1 MTAMI
6 SGSGVPFAANAT
18 VNKVPGATLIGIVA
32 AASTSGTIAI
42 YDSNATSTAVPL
54 LAATP
59 LVAGQFLP
67 LYLACSQ
74 GHYIVVGGTLSA
86 TAIVG

>member
-6 SGSGVPFAANAT
+6 SGGGVQFTASKNVNAI
-18 VNKVPGATLIGIVA
+18 PGQTLIGIVCSS
-32 AASTSGTIAI
+32 STSGTVTI
-42 YDSNATSTAVPL
+42 YDSAKTDT
-54 LAATP
+54 TTK
-59 LVAGQFLP
+59 LVDTVTLTAGQFLP
-67 LYLACSQ
+67 LYLAAST

>member
-1 MTAMI
+1 MI
-6 SGSGVPFAANAT
+6 SGGGVQFTASRNVNAI
-18 VNKVPGATLIGIVA
+18 PGQTLIGIVA
-32 AASTSGTIAI
+32 SASTSGTVTI
-42 YDSNATSTAVPL
+42 YDSNKTDTTTKLVDT
-54 LAATP
+54 TP

-67 LYLACSQ
+67 LYLAASQ

>member
-6 SGSGVPFAANAT
+6 SGMGVPFTANTT
-18 VNKVPGATLIGIVA
+18 VNKIVGQTLIGIVA
-32 AASTSGTIAI
+32 ASSTSGTVTI
-42 YDSNATSTAVPL
+42 YDSNATSTATKLVDT
-54 LAATP
+54 TP

-67 LYLACSQ
+67 LYLACNQ

>member
-6 SGSGVPFAANAT
+6 SGGGVQFTASRNVNAI
-18 VNKVPGATLIGIVA
+18 PGQTLIGIVA
-32 AASTSGTIAI
+32 SASTSGTVTI
-42 YDSNATSTAVPL
+42 YDSNGTATTTKLVDT
-54 LAATP
+54 TP

-67 LYLACSQ
+67 LYLAASQ